1 MKTPFELAV
10 VSRRALFVLALV
22 LLGCGGNKVTNPQ
35 FQPQIANL
43 TDNFQFQATGV
54 TNVTQTL
61 DYTWQNTGT
70 AASVNQATTR
80 TAGSGT
86 LNIFDAGGGQVYT
99 RNLTDN
105 GTFPTSSGTTGN
117 WRINVVL
124 SGYSGTI
131 NFRVQKSP

>member
-1 MKTPFELAV
+1 MKNPFKHGMAV
-10 VSRRALFVLALV
+10 RRACFVVALV

-43 TDNFQFQATGV
+43 PDNFQFQATGV
-54 TNVTQTL
+54 INVTQTL
-61 DYTWQNTGT
+61 DYTWQNSGT

-80 TAGSGT
+80 TAGSAT
-86 LNIFDAGGGQVYT
+86 LNIFDSGGVQVYT
-99 RNLTDN
+99 RTLTDN
-105 GTFPTSSGTTGN
+105 GTFPTSTGATGN